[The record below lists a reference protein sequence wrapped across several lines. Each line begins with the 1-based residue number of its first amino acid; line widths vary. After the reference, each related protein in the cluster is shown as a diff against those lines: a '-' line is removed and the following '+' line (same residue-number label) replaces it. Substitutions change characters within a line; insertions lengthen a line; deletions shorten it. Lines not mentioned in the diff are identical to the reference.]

1 MMLIQL
7 KGGMRKMEFKCKH
20 CNMYFNKVPF
30 ALMDKKIHK
39 EYLCSEECWFWFFGN
54 LTQMLMNSG
63 NKKRIAQYVK
73 FFETD
78 EDNFDV
84 EGIRR
89 FVINAEVCFDEEQLA
104 VIAQM
109 EHE

>member
-1 MMLIQL
+1 
-7 KGGMRKMEFKCKH
+7 MEFKCKH

-39 EYLCSEECWFWFFGN
+39 EYLCSEECWFWFFHR
-54 LTQMLMNSG
+54 LM
-63 NKKRIAQYVK
+63 IALIQSNNQERVNQYLK
-73 FFETD
+73 FSEAEDIEGVRNFVTD
-78 EDNFDV
+78 S
-84 EGIRR
+84 I
-89 FVINAEVCFDEEQLA
+89 ICFDEEQLA